1 MGNVKTAHPN
11 RGNGSKGNR
20 NGYTRAEA
28 KSSAK
33 KLRRC
38 DARLAVELYPDPG
51 SESWGFRVPAL
62 GIVGGAKTR
71 AAALRQARVAANF
84 TLESGGGL

>member
-20 NGYTRAEA
+20 
-28 KSSAK
+28 
-33 KLRRC
+33 
-38 DARLAVELYPDPG
+38 DARLAVELYPDPE

-84 TLESGGGL
+84 TLESGDGL